1 MVAVQENDNNNNNN
15 NQDDNIMPGA
25 PKGAL
30 AEWLAGCAWADDSDN
45 EDDIQDDEEWWNSF
59 TITHGALSETSH
71 SDVPD
76 HATFG
81 RATGTM
87 YDIKT
92 FLESNIVDE
101 PGNIIYTSTVH
112 FIPQYIFK
120 MLPLKM
126 EREWKDIQCN
136 LKFDYVPPCDCEV
149 TADQWNQFFAPY
161 GLEFSQPG

>member
-15 NQDDNIMPGA
+15 NQYDNIMPGA

-30 AEWLAGCAWADDSDN
+30 CEWLAMAWPDN
-45 EDDIQDDEEWWNSF
+45 FDEGIQEDDEWWNSF
-59 TITHGALSETSH
+59 TMTHGALSETSH

-81 RATGTM
+81 QATGTM

-92 FLESNIVDE
+92 FLESNISDE
-101 PGNIIYTSTVH
+101 PGNIIYTSTLGC
-112 FIPQYIFK
+112 IPNFIFK
-120 MLPLKM
+120 MLPPKM